1 MSAKGQK
8 RTAKELPNWTGIK
21 LTPPIT
27 GTRTTEFRD
36 GMHGLIVWALAT
48 LFAGLIVLATVQAA
62 SRLGHF
68 VTRITPS
75 IGLLP
80 TTVRAEPAPPS
91 RGLCFDIPMAMRVAA
106 KC

>member
-21 LTPPIT
+21 LTPPMT

-48 LFAGLIVLATVQAA
+48 LFAGLIVLATVRLRHAWRRLQAPRVDHPPR
-62 SRLGHF
+62 SR
-68 VTRITPS
+68 VKI
-75 IGLLP
+75 
-80 TTVRAEPAPPS
+80 
-91 RGLCFDIPMAMRVAA
+91 
-106 KC
+106 